1 MLKVHRAQVIFLSL
15 RRAIK
20 LFFIMA
26 TGNMLLGQARGSVGD
41 LTFYRRSGKQVTRAK
56 ATQVSNPKSTA
67 QMIQRMIF
75 ATAAAAYSLLR
86 SICDHSFENVQYG
99 AKSQARFMSLNLDRL
114 RAYYPTSA
122 NPTALLNEHVVDTI
136 AYAKRGD
143 AAYSGQGLIIS
154 RGTLPEVAIQV
165 SGTNAVF
172 EGFGNATLSPASTI
186 ADVLAALNA
195 SPGDQ
200 ITLVAMDDLGVGDNF
215 SPVIKKS
222 RYVVDINATS
232 TQLAAAWDPTGAAAA
247 FDQTKTKVS
256 DAQLV
261 ISGDNTYIR
270 PVCANDSDPVACGI
284 ILSRQ
289 DNNGKWLRSNAV
301 LVNAVDEG
309 AWYPESSALP
319 TWEYAGTDIDTENAR
334 YLNNADV

>member
-1 MLKVHRAQVIFLSL
+1 MLFFVSS

-67 QMIQRMIF
+67 QMIQRMVF
-75 ATAAAAYSLLR
+75 ATVAAAYSRLR

-99 AKSQARFMSLNLDRL
+99 AMSQARFMSLNLERL
-114 RAYYPTSA
+114 RAFYPTSA
-122 NPTALLNEHVVDTI
+122 DPTALLNASVVDTM

-154 RGTLPEVAIQV
+154 RGSIPEVNVQV
-165 SGTNAVF
+165 TGTSGIFA
-172 EGFGNATLSPASTI
+172 GFGSVTLSPTSTI
-186 ADVLAALNA
+186 AQVLAALNA

-200 ITLVAMDDLGVGDNF
+200 ITVVAMDDLANGDYF

-222 RYVVDINATS
+222 RYVVDVNATS
-232 TQLAAAWDPTGAAAA
+232 TQLNAAWDPTGAAAA
-247 FDQTKTKVS
+247 FDQTKTKLS
-256 DAQLV
+256 DVQLV
-261 ISGDNTYIR
+261 ISGSDTYLNV
-270 PVCANDSDPVACGI
+270 VCANDSTPVACAI

-289 DNNGKWLRSNAV
+289 EADGKWLRSNAV
-301 LVNAVDEG
+301 LVNATDEG
-309 AWYPESSALP
+309 AWYPASSALP
-319 TWEYAGTDIDTENAR
+319 TWEYAGTDIETENAK
-334 YLNNADV
+334 YLNNADI